1 MRIQK
6 ASRRKNK
13 QETLGN
19 LGERYVM
26 KVEGGRREKKR
37 KERREMA
44 QEERQRGVG
53 ENRLI

>member
-6 ASRRKNK
+6 ACRRKNK

-26 KVEGGRREKKR
+26 KVEAGRREKKR

-44 QEERQRGVG
+44 
-53 ENRLI
+53 LD